1 MTLLTEFLAHEL
13 AEELRATEPGARVL
27 VGTHRVNG
35 EERHVV
41 HVVHRPGG
49 GRPFTVA
56 RV

>member
-1 MTLLTEFLAHEL
+1 MTLLTEFAHEL